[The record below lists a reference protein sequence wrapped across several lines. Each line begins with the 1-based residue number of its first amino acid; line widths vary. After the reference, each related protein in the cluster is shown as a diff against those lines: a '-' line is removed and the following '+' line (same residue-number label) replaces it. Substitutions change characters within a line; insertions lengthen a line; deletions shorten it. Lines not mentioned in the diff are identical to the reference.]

1 MYSESL
7 EKDGKLTPHV
17 VCFISLEHFQ
27 MKSTL
32 PIYVLQS
39 VQGHLFVAQ
48 SFSFSLNIPSAFAF
62 LMLLRISFNILGGKR
77 GYALCSKARQR
88 FLSFCSFGSF
98 FELFRFCIK
107 WKVSFIILAPK
118 SFFFIQISVAR
129 ICKLFSELSRIC
141 SFQ

>member
-1 MYSESL
+1 MYSESS
-7 EKDGKLTPHV
+7 EKDGKLTPPV

-62 LMLLRISFNILGGKR
+62 LMLLWISYNISGGQR
-77 GYALCSKARQR
+77 GYALCSK
-88 FLSFCSFGSF
+88 
-98 FELFRFCIK
+98 
-107 WKVSFIILAPK
+107 VP
-118 SFFFIQISVAR
+118 
-129 ICKLFSELSRIC
+129 
-141 SFQ
+141 